1 MVRSPVGARQKER
14 EKEERDQS
22 LTPLLGQSAVPDRL
36 RSHVEI
42 KE

>member
-1 MVRSPVGARQKER
+1 MSARNNER
-14 EKEERDQS
+14 ERKEARRDQS
-22 LTPLLGQSAVPDRL
+22 LTPLLGQSAVPDGL